1 MITII
6 RASETNPLYCIAPCT
21 DVCWLT
27 DDFGNPSYDVDFR
40 VAGEKPVNFGQRSV
54 LGDREVVH
62 INMEGVIF
70 PQLENVS
77 ADTTAYRAQ
86 RWIPD
91 DGSLAWRSLPGSKS
105 KKLYQLTR
113 DPMELTVTP
122 TPGISVIRTWCFI
135 EASWGNVVSP
145 PPYGWRPFAAT
156 AYYVVFCRRDS
167 GGGPYF
173 KVISKSLDYLGEALN
188 SNLINVP
195 PQPSMFRDIFLSSHT
210 TYAPDYSWMTPR
222 PMRVSA
228 NSAEP
233 NIGYLLA
240 SGISLLN
247 MERTRADRFK
257 LEAME
262 SDCSLSICDQ
272 AKNVDINA
280 IAYVA
285 DAVKLITDIRSG
297 SGLGTIQQLLG
308 SKSTKEILRNS
319 ASTYL
324 SGRYGLSLTV
334 ADTKKLVAAIAR
346 EASALYKLRVARS
359 SFTYVSPTNNPTFG
373 SDLTVEEHFKCVYDP
388 CGTGLRDQLSNLY
401 RWDAALTLENTW
413 DLIPFS
419 FVLDWF
425 VPIGDYLNQYDD
437 SILARTLPIK
447 DVLCSTK
454 YTVSIPSRS
463 LAQFHNCYGYITC
476 SEYVRSIRSTL
487 PPIIPSYSGG
497 KGFHNTLEFG
507 AIIIQQL
514 LK

>member
-1 MITII
+1 
-6 RASETNPLYCIAPCT
+6 
-21 DVCWLT
+21 
-27 DDFGNPSYDVDFR
+27 
-40 VAGEKPVNFGQRSV
+40 
-54 LGDREVVH
+54 
-62 INMEGVIF
+62 
-70 PQLENVS
+70 
-77 ADTTAYRAQ
+77 
-86 RWIPD
+86 
-91 DGSLAWRSLPGSKS
+91 
-105 KKLYQLTR
+105 
-113 DPMELTVTP
+113 
-122 TPGISVIRTWCFI
+122 
-135 EASWGNVVSP
+135 
-145 PPYGWRPFAAT
+145 
-156 AYYVVFCRRDS
+156 
-167 GGGPYF
+167 
-173 KVISKSLDYLGEALN
+173 
-188 SNLINVP
+188 
-195 PQPSMFRDIFLSSHT
+195 
-210 TYAPDYSWMTPR
+210 MTPS

-257 LEAME
+257 LEALE

-280 IAYVA
+280 IAYLA
-285 DAVKLITDIRSG
+285 DAVKLITDIKSG

-308 SKSTKEILRNS
+308 SKSTKDILRNS
-319 ASTYL
+319 ASAYL
-324 SGRYGLSLTV
+324 SGRYGLTLTV

-346 EASALYKLRVARS
+346 ETSALYKLRVARS
-359 SFTYVSPTNNPTFG
+359 SFTYVSSTNNPTFG

-425 VPIGDYLNQYDD
+425 APIGDYLNQYDD

-447 DVLCSTK
+447 DVLQSTK

-463 LAQFHNCYGYITC
+463 LTQFHYCYGYITC